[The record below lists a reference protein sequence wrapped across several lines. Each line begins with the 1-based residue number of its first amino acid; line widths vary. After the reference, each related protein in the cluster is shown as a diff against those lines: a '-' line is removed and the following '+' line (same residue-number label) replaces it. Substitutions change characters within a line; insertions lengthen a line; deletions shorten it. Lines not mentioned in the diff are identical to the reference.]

1 MRNSR
6 ECVGLLTKR
15 KRPHVVGAIVKNNEV
30 VFETTDTRYGRSP
43 HITVHKVKGMRG
55 TRLRVMKRKA
65 NMTTTTKLARM
76 TDVTKSH
83 AIRIRNKRVTS

>member
-55 TRLRVMKRKA
+55 TRLRVMKWKA
-65 NMTTTTKLARM
+65 NMTTKLARM
-76 TDVTKSH
+76 TDVTKSDT
-83 AIRIRNKRVTS
+83 IRTRNKRVTS